1 MGDVHVVKSGAMR
14 IAMVVLWGLLSS
26 ATWAQAAEGAATAT
40 DDTSAQAKKLYERGM
55 AHFQL
60 AEYDEAIAKWQE
72 GFRTKPV
79 PEFLYNIGQAY
90 RLSSRP
96 EKAVQNYRA
105 YLRMQPEA
113 ANRAEV
119 ERHIASL
126 QKVIDQSHSAATAPP
141 TQPTT
146 PSGMGHGEP
155 AATPPPATTS
165 PSTPTVEAP
174 ASTPPTTGNALVASA
189 PERKTPVTKKAWFWG
204 VVAGGAVV
212 VAGAVVLGVVF
223 GTKDN
228 AKNLGSLS
236 Y

>member
-1 MGDVHVVKSGAMR
+1 M
-14 IAMVVLWGLLSS
+14 MVVLWTLLSCAS
-26 ATWAQAAEGAATAT
+26 FAQAAEGGAAA
-40 DDTSAQAKKLYERGM
+40 DDTAAQAKKLYERGM

-60 AEYDEAIAKWQE
+60 AEYDDAIARWQE
-72 GFRTKPV
+72 GFRIKPV

-105 YLRMQPEA
+105 YLRMQPDA
-113 ANRAEV
+113 TNRAEV

-126 QKVIDQSHSAATAPP
+126 QKAIDQSRSAATAPP
-141 TQPTT
+141 TQPSV

-155 AATPPPATTS
+155 PAPSTATPPPPETAPPPATSTTS
-165 PSTPTVEAP
+165 APTVAATP
-174 ASTPPTTGNALVASA
+174 ASNELVAGA
-189 PERKTPVTKKAWFWG
+189 PERKPITKKGWFWG

-212 VAGAVVLGVVF
+212 VAGAVALGVYF

-228 AKNLGSLS
+228 TKVLAPLS